1 MAKTTAPGA
10 VPSPT
15 KTPVKGSDGASVK
28 AKLTPA
34 QMKEQLQAAKQQKAG
49 KAPTPPTQPPEP
61 AAKGPRGPQGPKGT
75 GKPSRLI
82 KAQPEPDPEEQ
93 ETETPKSKRLRKDSQ
108 GLSKNMRETLQALK
122 DGKPKTHG
130 QIAEITGREKGNLLR
145 ELSKL
150 GYVET
155 QTQEGARGH
164 LFTITPEGKE
174 ALKA

>member
-15 KTPVKGSDGASVK
+15 KTPAKGSDGASVK

-82 KAQPEPDPEEQ
+82 KAQPEPEPDDQEE
-93 ETETPKSKRLRKDSQ
+93 TTKSKRPRKDSQ

-130 QIAEITGREKGNLLR
+130 QIAEVTGREKGNLLR

-164 LFTITPEGKE
+164 LFTITQEGKE